1 MKPVELLE
9 SWLVTRVPDPARTWL
24 REAVAR
30 LRAGATE
37 RDLYLLVSQVA
48 RRVGKAPLAL
58 ADNELRAATASRPGW
73 DPRDWTADN
82 AARVLLLLASTQDGA
97 EISHRLDRLCAA
109 ADIDELVAF
118 YRGLPLY
125 PDPPRHAL
133 RAAEGVRS
141 NMRVVFEAVAHRNPY
156 PAEHFDE
163 QAWNQMVLKAL
174 FVGSTLDPVA
184 GLEVTAQ
191 SRPGPHALRLRARAL
206 GGAPRREPG
215 AVALRRSVCG
225 SARCST
231 ISAAC
236 SRRALTRSSGRPSLR
251 CTNPPTRRRRGC
263 SRPPLPDAVRPET
276 TMKFIDPHI
285 HMSAR
290 TTDDYERM
298 AAAGVVAVIE
308 PAFWLGQPRTH
319 VGTFIDYLS
328 SLVGWE
334 RFRASQFGIRH
345 YCTIGLNS
353 KEANNAALAEQVM
366 DVLPLFLGKEGVV
379 AVGEIGYDDQTE
391 AEDRYYR
398 AQLQLAKDLDM
409 LVQVHTPHRDKK
421 RGTARSMDVALEMG
435 LEPGRVVIDHNNE
448 ETVRE
453 VLDRGFWA
461 AFTLYPQTKMGNERM
476 VEIARQYGSH
486 HIFIDSSADWGK
498 SDPLAVPKTARLMLE
513 RGIPRADVEAICY
526 GNALA
531 AFGQSGQFSEEHWL
545 TPQSRDQRQLFE
557 GNSVLRGQEPGVG
570 ELPVIPE
577 RDERLLIE

>member
-1 MKPVELLE
+1 
-9 SWLVTRVPDPARTWL
+9 
-24 REAVAR
+24 
-30 LRAGATE
+30 
-37 RDLYLLVSQVA
+37 
-48 RRVGKAPLAL
+48 
-58 ADNELRAATASRPGW
+58 
-73 DPRDWTADN
+73 
-82 AARVLLLLASTQDGA
+82 
-97 EISHRLDRLCAA
+97 
-109 ADIDELVAF
+109 
-118 YRGLPLY
+118 
-125 PDPPRHAL
+125 
-133 RAAEGVRS
+133 
-141 NMRVVFEAVAHRNPY
+141 
-156 PAEHFDE
+156 
-163 QAWNQMVLKAL
+163 
-174 FVGSTLDPVA
+174 
-184 GLEVTAQ
+184 
-191 SRPGPHALRLRARAL
+191 
-206 GGAPRREPG
+206 
-215 AVALRRSVCG
+215 
-225 SARCST
+225 
-231 ISAAC
+231 
-236 SRRALTRSSGRPSLR
+236 
-251 CTNPPTRRRRGC
+251 
-263 SRPPLPDAVRPET
+263 
-276 TMKFIDPHI
+276 MKFIDPHI

-319 VGTFIDYLS
+319 VGTFIDNLS

-421 RGTARSMDVALEMG
+421 RGTARSMDVAIEMG

-577 RDERLLIE
+577 RDERLLID